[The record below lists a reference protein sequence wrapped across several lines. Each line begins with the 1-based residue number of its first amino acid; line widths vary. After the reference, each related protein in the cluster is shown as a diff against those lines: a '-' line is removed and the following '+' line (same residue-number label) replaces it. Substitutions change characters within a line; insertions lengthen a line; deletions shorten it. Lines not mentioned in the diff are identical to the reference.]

1 MSLLGGLMRSEVRCL
16 QRTPWLWTE
25 GVEYYR
31 ITSMK
36 IPERDQRLNKQT
48 LPTYIVHY
56 LSSAGVQTCM
66 HWKHDLPTH
75 SRYFGTVYIFILIGM
90 KGKAF
95 LRCYRELCY
104 FLNPLTVLRVVRTQ
118 TGDRWTRWIE
128 LNLVIEMKHPALQ
141 STLPSSFP
149 LAVMFAVGPQFTLIL
164 WQVGNCALNYH
175 WWLFLAPFICLLTL
189 RYRFFFNG
197 CVILHCENYH
207 IFFYH
212 SSAEGHL
219 SCLQFLA
226 VMNRVVMTMVEQ
238 VSLKWGDAHFG

>member
-1 MSLLGGLMRSEVRCL
+1 
-16 QRTPWLWTE
+16 
-25 GVEYYR
+25 
-31 ITSMK
+31 MK

-56 LSSAGVQTCM
+56 LSSEGVQTCM

-75 SRYFGTVYIFILIGM
+75 SCYLGTVYIFILIGM

-95 LRCYRELCY
+95 LRYYGELCY
-104 FLNPLTVLRVVRTQ
+104 FLNPLTVPRVVRTQ

-141 STLPSSFP
+141 FILPSSFP
-149 LAVMFAVGPQFTLIL
+149 LAVMFAVSPQFMLIL

-175 WWLFLAPFICLLTL
+175 WWLFSSSFICLLTL
-189 RYRFFFNG
+189 QCHFFNG

-238 VSLKWGDAHFG
+238 VSLKWGDAYFGYVTKSGEADWFPSSEKLSHWFL